1 MKRFIWKNR
10 DYNNRSLNAM
20 AKSITEYHT
29 AMLFN
34 ENIQVDYSYTTGV
47 DIGTLFLHTSA
58 KGITVENLDLTN
70 ALIDIDVHFKNN
82 TEHKISFPKE
92 LQETFDCLVSL
103 ASGSNFAQEVKDIGN
118 INNHYIVDISPTAIR
133 ETMKLS
139 TMLKSNITDFVQLD
153 YFNINSVKEFLK
165 TLKGT
170 RGFFTLSNVFC
181 YAPTSLLYD
190 IKLRIQ
196 HQNKLI
202 ELLAND
208 KIEWYVSILTA
219 TGKHYDCI
227 NVNNLR
233 NQKVDDTFKVLPWI

>member
-1 MKRFIWKNR
+1 MKKFIWKDC
-10 DYNNRSLNAM
+10 DYANRSLNSM

-47 DIGTLFLHTSA
+47 DIGTLFLHASA
-58 KGITVENLDLTN
+58 KGTTVENLDLTN
-70 ALIDIDVHFKNN
+70 ALIDIDIHFKNN
-82 TEHKISFPKE
+82 TENKITFPKE
-92 LQETFDCLVSL
+92 LQGTFDCLVSL
-103 ASGSNFAQEVKDIGN
+103 AAGSNFVQEVKDIGN

-139 TMLKSNITDFVQLD
+139 TMLKSDITDFVQLD
-153 YFNINSVKEFLK
+153 YFNINSVKEFLR
-165 TLKGT
+165 TVKGT

-190 IKLRIQ
+190 VNLRIQ
-196 HQNKLI
+196 HQNNLI

-208 KIEWYVSILTA
+208 KTEWYVSILTA
-219 TGKHYDCI
+219 NGENFDCI
-227 NVNNLR
+227 NVNELR
-233 NQKVDDTFKVLPWI
+233 NQKVDDKFKVLPWI